1 MRILLPQADGALADG
16 LRAAGAEVVAQPVQR
31 RVTLTP
37 AGSLDGADWVALTSA
52 ATLDALAELGLSVPV
67 GARVAAVGP
76 RTAAAAEAAGLTVAL
91 VPQGESSA
99 TALVRAWPKGSGRVV
114 IPGSALSSP
123 ELAEGLRAKGY
134 TVEVLPVYTMEPLD
148 HLPGTLVEEW
158 RAGLFD
164 VVAVTA
170 GSAGDAVARLLGWR
184 DDTTVVAFGPPS
196 EASLRRAGAS
206 VAAVAQTQDAEG
218 LIRAIASLGK
228 DRQ

>member
-1 MRILLPQADGALADG
+1 M
-16 LRAAGAEVVAQPVQR
+16 RAAGAEVVAQPVQR

-37 AGSLDGADWVALTSA
+37 EGTLDGADWVALTSA
-52 ATLDALAELGLSVPV
+52 ATLDAMADLGLRVPQ

-76 RTAAAAEAAGLTVAL
+76 RTAGAAEAAGLTVAL
-91 VPQGESSA
+91 VPAGESSA
-99 TALVRAWPKGSGRVV
+99 AALVRAWPEGSGRVV

-123 ELAEGLRAKGY
+123 ELAQGLGAKGY
-134 TVEVLPVYTMEPLD
+134 TVEVLPIYTMEPLD
-148 HLPGTLVEEW
+148 HLPGGLVAEW

-184 DDTTVVAFGPPS
+184 DDTSVVAFGPPS
-196 EASLRRAGAS
+196 AASLRRGGAS
-206 VAAVAQTQDAEG
+206 VAAVAETQDAEG

-228 DRQ
+228 DKA